1 MPDAA
6 IAFRRMRNLLISGP
20 KTETPADVVRRLGAL
35 QAQDYAQATWAIG
48 LRTESATLADVE
60 RAIADRRIVLTWA
73 LRGTLHAV
81 PAEDARWMV
90 RLSAPRVLAR
100 DRRRQRQLE
109 IDERLIA
116 QCGRLIEGALKDRQ
130 RMTRAELTELLE
142 QAGISTR
149 QQRGYHILWMLAHA
163 GLICPGPLE
172 GRQQTFVLLEDWA
185 PNPRELSGEEAMR
198 ELAIR
203 YFTGHGPATLHDFC
217 WWSELTVTEAKK
229 AAADADGVL
238 FCETIGGTAYWSGGD
253 GADSEGPPDVALLA
267 GYDEYLL
274 GYKVAGPV
282 SAVRPASAG
291 GPASTDG
298 PAPAAGVRPVSPL
311 PDRSLK
317 AASPNRSGT
326 RTLLSHH
333 YKNDIMLENMAG
345 SAACASESPASCT
358 TFGMPYT
365 THDSSASVSTR
376 PPCAF
381 TRRHPS
387 SPSWPMPVST
397 TASIRFR

>member
-1 MPDAA
+1 MPDTA
-6 IAFRRMRNLLISGP
+6 IASRRMRNLLISGP

-48 LRTESATLADVE
+48 LRTKSATLADVE

-90 RLSAPRVLAR
+90 RLSAPRVLAS

-217 WWSELTVTEAKK
+217 WWSGLTVTEAKK

-274 GYKVAGPV
+274 GYKDRSAMLKPEHAPKIVPGGNGVYAPMLVIGGEIAGV
-282 SAVRPASAG
+282 WRRSVGKRGVELTVRPFERPGITEARLAG
-291 GPASTDG
+291 E
-298 PAPAAGVRPVSPL
+298 VRRYGEFLGLPV
-311 PDRSLK
+311 
-317 AASPNRSGT
+317 T
-326 RTLLSHH
+326 RM
-333 YKNDIMLENMAG
+333 DIRTE
-345 SAACASESPASCT
+345 
-358 TFGMPYT
+358 
-365 THDSSASVSTR
+365 
-376 PPCAF
+376 
-381 TRRHPS
+381 
-387 SPSWPMPVST
+387 
-397 TASIRFR
+397 